1 MMTKPS
7 SGPGSRLRLARERL
21 GLTQAQLAEVL
32 RVSRGAVSAWEG
44 GLRRLEGPA
53 LVALQAVYG
62 VSTTW
67 LLTGAGPAEVEPG
80 IAAAGT
86 ELIYPPLAD
95 SLEAWDSE
103 GRIDVSRLPR
113 APWPIPATQAQELL
127 AGQGAV
133 TDLILLKGVPGLAP
147 LMPLGTIHFLNASS
161 QARSS
166 IDFRDTYLFRPAQQ
180 QHGLFVRLLEG
191 SEGLLVM
198 PLEAMEAPGQLS
210 RNESPLKKLLGK
222 VLLSLWHW

>member
-1 MMTKPS
+1 MTEPLPS
-7 SGPGSRLRLARERL
+7 PGSRLRLARERL

-32 RVSRGAVSAWEG
+32 RVTRGAVSAWES

-113 APWPIPATQAQELL
+113 APWPIPAAQAQELL
-127 AGQGAV
+127 AGQGGV
-133 TDLILLKGVPGLAP
+133 VDLIFLKGVPGLGP
-147 LMPLGTIHFLNASS
+147 MLPPGTIHLMNVSR
-161 QARSS
+161 QARST
-166 IDFRDTYLFRPAQQ
+166 IDIWATYLLRSDRERR
-180 QHGLFVRLLEG
+180 GLCARLRRE
-191 SEGLLVM
+191 SERLVAVS
-198 PLEAMEAPGQLS
+198 LDAMEPPAELPSGNPE
-210 RNESPLKKLLGK
+210 RVLLAR
-222 VLLSLWHW
+222 VLLSAWRW